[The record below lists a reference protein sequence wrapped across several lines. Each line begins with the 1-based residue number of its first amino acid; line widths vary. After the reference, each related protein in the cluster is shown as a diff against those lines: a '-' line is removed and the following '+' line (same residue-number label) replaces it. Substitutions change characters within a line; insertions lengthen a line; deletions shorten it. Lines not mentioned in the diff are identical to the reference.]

1 MIKGGIGREKWRLR
15 GDLAAAKLTTRI
27 RDSQKV
33 EFPKSLSGF
42 SAPGLLWRE
51 GIGSPEA
58 RKEVILSGSI

>member
-1 MIKGGIGREKWRLR
+1 MEARV
-15 GDLAAAKLTTRI
+15 DLAAAKLTTRI

-51 GIGSPEA
+51 SIGRPEA
-58 RKEVILSGSI
+58 RKEVVLSGNV